1 MRMNKS
7 SVSSSTIT
15 SAILLWH
22 SRLRKQSNYMKPGS
36 RSAECWDTQPIK
48 LITRCHPAKW
58 YRSITLVCYMDVQL
72 SGSLKNPRAFCRG
85 CTLTGISFIHEWGFW
100 PNILTFHLESK
111 NTKPLD
117 YGILTLSNSENQ
129 MVALQVKDK
138 HHSTET
144 ALLSVT
150 IIIYWKAAL
159 GIGTYFSLS
168 PPQTLENHG
177 VFF

>member
-1 MRMNKS
+1 M
-7 SVSSSTIT
+7 
-15 SAILLWH
+15 
-22 SRLRKQSNYMKPGS
+22 
-36 RSAECWDTQPIK
+36 
-48 LITRCHPAKW
+48 
-58 YRSITLVCYMDVQL
+58 
-72 SGSLKNPRAFCRG
+72 
-85 CTLTGISFIHEWGFW
+85 
-100 PNILTFHLESK
+100 ESK
-111 NTKPLD
+111 NTKPPD